1 MAACFGQYNAGEA
14 ADKEPLYVQVARSLR
29 GRILRGELAVGQ
41 RLPTEGQMCEV
52 YHVSRVTVRR
62 ALDELAREGLVERRR
77 PLGTFVGDWEHASW
91 EAGRYTVARGFTADL
106 QERGLTACTMRAS
119 ISLEVPDRKV
129 ASFLGLGLEEP
140 AMVLRRVRGTR
151 DEGTVRPFALFV
163 TTFTPVEGL
172 PPEGEGYHGS
182 FYGLL
187 RERGIVPR
195 RVEECTE
202 AVAPSP
208 EVVEAL
214 GVRRSQPILK
224 RTIHTRQEGGAFRE
238 HSECFYVGSEYRYC
252 IRFEQKQDE
261 GEDPFV
267 LS

>member
-14 ADKEPLYVQVARSLR
+14 AGREPLYVQVARSLR
-29 GRILRGELAVGQ
+29 SRVLGGELAIGQ
-41 RLPTEGQMCEV
+41 KLPTEEQMCKS

-62 ALDELAREGLVERRR
+62 ALDELVREGLVERRR
-77 PLGTFVGDWEHASW
+77 PLGTFVGEWERATKRSGH
-91 EAGRYTVARGFTADL
+91 YTVARGFTADL
-106 QERGLTACTMRAS
+106 QERGLTACTIRAS
-119 ISLEVPDRKV
+119 VTLEAPDRKV
-129 ASFLGLGLEEP
+129 ATFLGLGPEEP

-151 DEGTVRPFALFV
+151 GEGATRPFVLFI

-172 PPEGEGYHGS
+172 PLENEGYYGS
-182 FYGLL
+182 FYELL
-187 RERGIVPR
+187 RERGIVPC

-202 AVAPSP
+202 AVAPLP

-224 RTIHTRQEGGAFRE
+224 RTIHTRQAEGAFRE

-261 GEDPFV
+261 GDDPFV